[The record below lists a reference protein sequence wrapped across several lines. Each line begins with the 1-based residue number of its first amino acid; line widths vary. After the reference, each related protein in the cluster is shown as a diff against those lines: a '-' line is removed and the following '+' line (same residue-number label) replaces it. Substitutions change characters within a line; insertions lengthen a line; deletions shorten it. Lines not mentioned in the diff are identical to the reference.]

1 MDEKPV
7 YKHHNTF
14 WLEDRI
20 SVTFEVNVPQP
31 TLAGVIGDLRQRV
44 RDLNELLGKSDM
56 SGVSLSFFDDSG
68 VKPQSQPGA
77 LLAEHSRDDSSSF
90 PGIYLFTPVGIA
102 PTFAKGTARVVS
114 FLHVDRTLPAPAGTA
129 GSTSG
134 MSSMPE
140 MGNDDGGSSGKEQ
153 GKATSLIPQI
163 VNTINGSMKSR
174 KEQQPPTIPT
184 APGPDSPGTGTP
196 VVVSSASPAWL
207 CGATQP
213 RPQDPIP
220 QGCPLSPPIPVP
232 ADVHCSSC
240 PGLWPFTLPEL
251 SHDLKTMTGDG
262 VAAFVLDT
270 LPKLGQIRRA
280 AEAAGENN
288 LLLLDVFNNVTFTY
302 PSMLDGLD
310 VPSPSQPG
318 TGKDIE
324 GRSFGFRMPD
334 HGLFVAGIIRDLAPN
349 AKLECIRVLNDFCA
363 GSIQTLIDALNYIL
377 KRMLQGDLQKTPAV
391 INLSLV
397 IPDDMEAKNA
407 GIDETTLDMTR
418 EGLLTVIQTLVDL
431 GAIFVASAGNEGD
444 QRYQPMSNLRP
455 NALYP
460 AAYAYNGLN
469 HHERMIPVGA
479 ADKAGNVTVYSCYPG
494 IRGFATYGGDLPKK
508 TDIERIDGM
517 TRVKRI
523 DAPIGLY
530 TSLTYPALSIDDTE
544 ATYPA
549 PNAHGWAYWVGTS
562 FATPIVCAVAARAI
576 ELNLRHPQTSS
587 IEPPPIVSSAVTRD
601 TTWTNL
607 EAGAAGPNTKS
618 GASFPGRVI
627 WAVQCQPAVD
637 EGEYE
642 GTEEVEVNITEVNI
656 IEVEG

>member
-31 TLAGVIGDLRQRV
+31 TLTGIIGDLRKQV
-44 RDLNELLGKSDM
+44 QGLNELLEKNEM
-56 SGVSLSFFDDSG
+56 SGISLSFFDDSG
-68 VKPQSQPGA
+68 IKPQSQPGA
-77 LLAEHSRDDSSSF
+77 LLAEHSRDDSSGF
-90 PGIYLFTPVGIA
+90 PGIYLFNPVGIS
-102 PTFAKGTARVVS
+102 PTFSKDTARVVS

-129 GSTSG
+129 SSTPG
-134 MSSMPE
+134 MTSMPE
-140 MGNDDGGSSGKEQ
+140 MSNDDGRSSSKEQ
-153 GKATSLIPQI
+153 NKTTSLIPQI
-163 VNTINGSMKSR
+163 VNTINGSVKSR
-174 KEQQPPTIPT
+174 REQQPSTAPT

-207 CGATQP
+207 CGATSNGQG
-213 RPQDPIP
+213 PIG
-220 QGCPLSPPIPVP
+220 QGCPLTPPIPVQ
-232 ADVHCSSC
+232 ADVSCSSS

-262 VAAFVLDT
+262 VAVFVLDT
-270 LPKLGQIRRA
+270 LPKLGQITRA

-288 LLLLDVFNNVTFTY
+288 LLLLDVFNNVAFTY
-302 PSMLDGLD
+302 PPMLDGLD
-310 VPSPSQPG
+310 VPSPSQVR

-349 AKLECIRVLNDFCA
+349 AKLECIRVLNDFCT

-377 KRMLQGDLQKTPAV
+377 KRMLQGDLQKMPVV

-397 IPDDMEAKNA
+397 IPDFMEATNA
-407 GIDETTLDMTR
+407 GIDDTTLDMTR

-469 HHERMIPVGA
+469 DRERMIPVGA
-479 ADKAGNVTVYSCYPG
+479 VDKAGNATVYSCYPG

-508 TDIERIDGM
+508 ADIERVDGM

-530 TSLTYPALSIDDTE
+530 SLLTYPALSIDDTE

-562 FATPIVCAVAARAI
+562 FATPIVCAVAARTI
-576 ELNLRHPQTSS
+576 ELNLRKAQTSP
-587 IEPPPIVSSAVTRD
+587 IVPPPPIVSPAVTRD

-607 EAGAAGPNTKS
+607 EAGAAGPHTIA

-637 EGEYE
+637 EEENE
-642 GTEEVEVNITEVNI
+642 GAEEVEVNITEVNI

>member
-1 MDEKPV
+1 MDEKHV

-31 TLAGVIGDLRQRV
+31 TLTGIIGDLRQQV
-44 RDLNELLGKSDM
+44 QDLNELLEKNEV
-56 SGVSLSFFDDSG
+56 SGVSLSFFDDGG
-68 VKPQSQPGA
+68 VRPQSQHGA
-77 LLAEHSRDDSSSF
+77 LLADHPRDDSSSF

-102 PTFAKGTARVVS
+102 PTFRRGTARVVS
-114 FLHVDRTLPAPAGTA
+114 FLSVHMTPEAQAATS
-129 GSTSG
+129 GSTSE
-134 MSSMPE
+134 MASMPG
-140 MGNDDGGSSGKEQ
+140 MGNDEGGSSGKEQ
-153 GKATSLIPQI
+153 GKATNLIPQV
-163 VNTINGSMKSR
+163 VNTINRIMRSR
-174 KEQQPPTIPT
+174 REQQSSTFL
-184 APGPDSPGTGTP
+184 ASPGPDSPGTGTP
-196 VVVSSASPAWL
+196 VVVSSASPTWL
-207 CGATQP
+207 CGATTNGQG
-213 RPQDPIP
+213 PIS
-220 QGCPLSPPIPVP
+220 QGCPLTPPIPVP
-232 ADVHCSSC
+232 ADAHCSSS
-240 PGLWPFTLPEL
+240 PGLWPFTLPKL

-262 VAAFVLDT
+262 VAVFVLDT
-270 LPKLGQIRRA
+270 LPKLGQITRA

-302 PSMLDGLD
+302 PPMLDGLD

-349 AKLECIRVLNDFCA
+349 AKLECIRVLNDFCT

-377 KRMLQGDLQKTPAV
+377 KRMLQGDLQKTPVV

-397 IPDDMEAKNA
+397 IPDDMETMNA
-407 GIDETTLDMTR
+407 EIDETTRDMTR
-418 EGLLTVIQTLVDL
+418 EGLLAVIQTLVDL

-444 QRYQPMSNLRP
+444 QRYEPMSNLRP
-455 NALYP
+455 NALHP

-479 ADKAGNVTVYSCYPG
+479 VDKARNVTVYSCYPG

-508 TDIERIDGM
+508 ADIKRVDGM

-530 TSLTYPALSIDDTE
+530 TSLTYPALSLDDTE
-544 ATYPA
+544 ATFPA

-562 FATPIVCAVAARAI
+562 FATPIVSAVAARTI
-576 ELNLRHPQTSS
+576 ELDLRRPQTNS
-587 IEPPPIVSSAVTRD
+587 IEPPPPLSP
-601 TTWTNL
+601 L
-607 EAGAAGPNTKS
+607 PL
-618 GASFPGRVI
+618 
-627 WAVQCQPAVD
+627 Q
-637 EGEYE
+637 
-642 GTEEVEVNITEVNI
+642 GT
-656 IEVEG
+656 